1 MKLVVQSFISLDG
14 VMQAPGGP
22 EEDRDGGFAYGGWLA
37 PFWSDEAGAVIG
49 DSTSRMDAL
58 LLGRRT
64 YDIFAAFWP
73 NVGDEDDFAARARR
87 VPKFVLSTTLTDPS
101 WADTTVISADVIARV
116 AALKELPGR
125 EIQVHGSASMVQRLL
140 GTDGLVDELNIL
152 QAPITLG
159 AGKRLFPDGTRA
171 RAYEVLERRGIAN
184 GVTHLRLAPSGP
196 VSTGSFG

>member
-1 MKLVVQSFISLDG
+1 MKLIVQSFISLDG

-22 EEDRDGGFAYGGWLA
+22 EEDRDGGFEHGGWLA

-87 VPKFVLSTTLTDPS
+87 VPKYVLSTTLTDPT
-101 WADTTVISADVIARV
+101 WADTTVFADDVIARI
-116 AALKELPGR
+116 AALKETPGQ
-125 EIQVHGSASMVQRLL
+125 EIQVHGSAAMVQTLL

-152 QAPITLG
+152 QAPVTLG
-159 AGKRLFPDGTRA
+159 TGKRLFAEGSAA
-171 RAYEVLERRGIAN
+171 RSYEVLEKNGIAN

>member
-1 MKLVVQSFISLDG
+1 MKLIVQSFISLDG

-22 EEDRDGGFAYGGWLA
+22 EEDRDGGFEHGGWLA

-87 VPKFVLSTTLTDPS
+87 VPKYVLSTTLTDPT
-101 WADTTVISADVIARV
+101 WADTTVFADDVLARI
-116 AALKELPGR
+116 AALKETPGQ
-125 EIQVHGSASMVQRLL
+125 EIQVHGSAAMVQTLL

-152 QAPITLG
+152 QAPVTLG
-159 AGKRLFPDGTRA
+159 RGKRLFAEGSAA
-171 RAYEVLERRGIAN
+171 RSYEVLEKNGIAN